1 MSENHKLSIIVPVY
15 NGEKT
20 IGACVESITGQ
31 SYSDLEIVIIDD
43 GSKDNTYKICSS
55 IAANDNRI
63 VFIRQENKGV
73 SAARNK
79 GIETA
84 TGKYVMF
91 IDCDDTIDS
100 KYCESFMNHS
110 RLADDGLMVISRISV
125 ATNETSST
133 ITEGDDFPSNSVL
146 SKDKLVDIW
155 DSHIWNPPF
164 NKLYILQIIKNN
176 NIRFNES
183 YRIGEDWLF
192 NNAYARALKPEGYYI
207 PSESYYNYYLDPDPW
222 RHCKPEE
229 FYYINKNQVDD
240 FKRTIVELEL
250 SEESV
255 WKFDKRDMDF
265 TISEIRRIVRN
276 GEKAGKARKLYSEER
291 IKARIKE
298 HRADFSKMDVLEFSS
313 GSVLFIYLWENT
325 RKIYGKVRSRLN
337 G

>member
-1 MSENHKLSIIVPVY
+1 MISIIIPVY
-15 NGEKT
+15 NCKEY
-20 IGACVESITGQ
+20 IDRCINSIVTAKRNEE
-31 SYSDLEIVIIDD
+31 LEILIIDD
-43 GSKDNTYKICSS
+43 GSDDGSDRICDEQ
-55 IAANDNRI
+55 AKKCAYVK
-63 VFIRQENKGV
+63 VFHQENKGV

-91 IDCDDTIDS
+91 IDCDDTIDRN
-100 KYCESFMNHS
+100 YCESFMKHS
-110 RLADDGLMVISRISV
+110 ELADERVIIIGRIIAYSNGNTAV
-125 ATNETSST
+125 EGESFSSE
-133 ITEGDDFPSNSVL
+133 IIMDRDS
-146 SKDKLVDIW
+146 LVKIW
-155 DSHIWNPPF
+155 DKHLWNSPV
-164 NKLYILQIIKNN
+164 NKLYILGVIKAGKIEFDNK
-176 NIRFNES
+176 
-183 YRIGEDWLF
+183 YKIGEDWLF